1 VSTRNRFFLSHRSAL
16 KAVEFDPDELSKTG
30 YPSENYY
37 NHSILSEINRLAP
50 DLGLTFFLTLSLDYF
65 EEHLRDSVVFLMG
78 DEMYQTPVY
87 APCVRA
93 IFKSGGVRPNPA
105 RDLLKLPLSIASRVA
120 LREARNR
127 LVAIRRDRRR
137 RKAYPGSLA
146 PIYEVPLGYWRQREV
161 PWVPFEQRTI
171 DVFFAGTTRP
181 GWKPSARPAVVAR
194 RQLSAAL
201 VAAAAALPSLRVEY
215 IRPGQPL
222 MDAETYSNALMNSR
236 IALCP
241 RGNFDETFRLF
252 EAARAGCAI
261 VSELLPARWYYQDAP
276 ITQIA
281 RWPDLNDTLRRL
293 TADPVSLA
301 ATAGQTRQW
310 WLDAC
315 SEAAIARYVLERLA
329 PLA

>member
-1 VSTRNRFFLSHRSAL
+1 VSTPNRFFLSHRSAL
-16 KAVEFDPDELSKTG
+16 KAVEFDPDELSRTG

-37 NHSILSEINRLAP
+37 NHRILSEINRLVP
-50 DLGLTFFLTLSLDYF
+50 DRGLTFFLTFSLDYF

-105 RDLLKLPLSIASRVA
+105 RDLLKLPLSVGSRVA
-120 LREARNR
+120 IRDARNR
-127 LVAIRRDRRR
+127 LVAYRRNRRR
-137 RKAYPGSLA
+137 RKTNAGPPA
-146 PIYEVPLGYWRQREV
+146 PTYEVPLGYWRQRDV
-161 PWVPFEQRTI
+161 PWVPFEQRGI
-171 DVFFAGTTRP
+171 DVFFAGSIRA
-181 GWKPSARPAVVAR
+181 GGKPSARPSVVAR
-194 RQLSAAL
+194 RQMTAAI
-201 VAAAAALPSLRVEY
+201 AAATAALPSLRVEY

-222 MDAETYSNALMNSR
+222 MDAQEYSTMLMNSR

-252 EAARAGCAI
+252 ESARAGCAI
-261 VSELLPARWYYQDAP
+261 VSEPLPPRWYYREAP

-281 RWPDLNDTLRRL
+281 RWKDLAQTLRRL
-293 TADPVSLA
+293 IADPASLA
-301 ATAGQTRQW
+301 AAAAQTRQW
-310 WLDAC
+310 WLDTC

-329 PLA
+329 LSA